1 MSVVIT
7 DFYYSNTQSNV
18 LREKHAHNTYQLI
31 FVQEGEMTIK
41 IAGKEVECTAPAL
54 VFVGNCEPHA
64 ITSVSENYKRYVLT
78 LNPSSVSAYVKP
90 EVLQSIFFIRQEGFS
105 HCISIAP
112 IVDEIQGLFDM
123 LYAEYNL
130 PSDEKLLE
138 GELLLLSTLLYRVMQ
153 FSPAHFSA
161 RKVTS
166 AEKIVL
172 SIRSKLEGSFEQ
184 KLNLDELASQHYV
197 SRYYL
202 AHIFKQLT
210 GYSLKEYMML
220 CRISY
225 ACQELANNQRPIQE
239 IAESSGFHDT
249 SNFLRAFKKMIGVSP
264 SEFRRQNSADEN
276 ADF

>member
-1 MSVVIT
+1 MVIT
-7 DFYYSNTQSNV
+7 DFYYSDTQSNV

-31 FVQEGEMTIK
+31 FVQAGEMTVK
-41 IAGKEVECTAPAL
+41 IAGKEVKCVAPAL
-54 VFVGNCEPHA
+54 VFIGNCEPHT
-64 ITSVSENYKRYVLT
+64 IVETSKDYKRYVLT
-78 LNPSSVSAYVKP
+78 LNPSSVNTYVKP
-90 EVLQSIFFIRQEGFS
+90 DVLQSIFFIRQEAFS
-105 HCISIAP
+105 HCISIEP
-112 IVDEIQGLFDM
+112 IVDEIQSLIDM
-123 LYAEYNL
+123 LYTEYNL

-138 GELLLLSTLLYRVMQ
+138 GELLLLSTLLYRIMQ
-153 FSPAHFSA
+153 FSPSHFSA

-184 KLNLDELASQHYV
+184 KLNLDELAAQHYV

-225 ACQELANNQRPIQE
+225 ACHELANSQRPIQE
-239 IAESSGFHDT
+239 IAESSGFHDM

-264 SEFRRQNSADEN
+264 SEFRRQNSQ
-276 ADF
+276 